1 MNVKP
6 IGYSVYPNI
15 MFTMEGGNTEKYF
28 DIVTHESSGNRG
40 KNPFDRLLQFL
51 LQYGHVGV

>member
-1 MNVKP
+1 
-6 IGYSVYPNI
+6 